1 MTVID
6 KATFAT
12 EQEEFWHG
20 RFGSEYIARNNGE
33 DIVASNVVLFKKI
46 LQAATDVRS
55 ICEFGCNIGLNI
67 EAIKIIG
74 KHFNITAYEINK
86 EASDIAKNKNFAEII
101 NGTILEDLRREKQ
114 YDLTFTKGV
123 LIHINPDFLENVY
136 GNLYHLSKRY
146 IMVCEYY
153 NPTPVSVKYR
163 NNSDRLF
170 KRDFAGELID
180 RYNLTLIDYGFVY
193 HRDKLCPQDDLTWF
207 LLEK

>member
-1 MTVID
+1 MTGID
-6 KATFAT
+6 NGAFAT

-20 RFGSEYIARNNGE
+20 RFGSEYIARNDGE
-33 DIVASNVVLFKKI
+33 EMIASNIVLFKKI
-46 LQAATDVRS
+46 LQATTNVRS
-55 ICEFGCNIGLNI
+55 ICEFGCNIGLNL

-74 KHFNITAYEINK
+74 KEFNITAYEINK
-86 EASDIAKNKNFAEII
+86 EASDIASGKNIAKII
-101 NGTILEDLRREKQ
+101 HGTILDDLRSGKQ

-123 LIHINPDFLENVY
+123 LIHINPQFLEKVY
-136 GNLYHLSKRY
+136 DNLYNLSKRY
-146 IMVCEYY
+146 IIVCEYY

-163 NNSDRLF
+163 DNSDRLF

-180 RYNLTLIDYGFVY
+180 RYNLTLIDYGFAY